1 MKFLN
6 KKAKLQNEI
15 VDVNSTENQLY
26 FLKNYVHQ
34 LDSLYVQNRISPEQY
49 QAELCLINNQVTE
62 LERKNNNESISNS

>member
-34 LDSLYVQNRISPEQY
+34 LDSLYMQNRISQEQY
-49 QAELCLINNQVTE
+49 NAELCLIDNQVTE
-62 LERKNNNESISNS
+62 LERKYTNESNANI